1 VVGGKIYLNLT
12 RPLAAIRLT
21 RTRKYSKLTVLVKS
35 LYRRRNTIS
44 TDDLR
49 INEEIR
55 APEVRL
61 VDENGAALGIVSIA
75 EALKIADER
84 GLDLIEVSP
93 QSVPPVCRML
103 LWDHFRYEQDRQE
116 RKNRQHA
123 KPLETK
129 EIRLGVSISGGDLET
144 KIRQAKGFLAEGH
157 RVRISVRFKG
167 RADAHPELG
176 QTLIDRFVCAL
187 DDEAT
192 LDRPA
197 TLENKT
203 LAVVV
208 SPKK

>member
-1 VVGGKIYLNLT
+1 M
-12 RPLAAIRLT
+12 
-21 RTRKYSKLTVLVKS
+21 LVKS

-61 VDENGAALGIVSIA
+61 VDENGVALGVISTA
-75 EALKIADER
+75 EAQRIADER
-84 GLDLIEVSP
+84 NLDLIEVAP
-93 QSVPPVCRML
+93 NSVPPVCRLMQ
-103 LWDHFRYEQDRQE
+103 WDHFRYEQAKQE
-116 RKNRQHA
+116 RKNRAHA

-144 KIRQAKGFLAEGH
+144 KIRQAKSFLGEGH

-176 QTLIDRFVCAL
+176 QALIDRFVCAL
-187 DDEAT
+187 DDLAT

-197 TLENKT
+197 ILENKI